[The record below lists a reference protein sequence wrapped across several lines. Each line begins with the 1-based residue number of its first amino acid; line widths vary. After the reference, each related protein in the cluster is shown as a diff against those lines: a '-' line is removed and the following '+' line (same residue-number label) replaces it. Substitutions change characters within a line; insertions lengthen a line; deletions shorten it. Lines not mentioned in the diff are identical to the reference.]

1 MKNTETK
8 KKHSINWK
16 TRFKVTLNTYLPIIS
31 SNVNRLFQ
39 SKDTG
44 WWTGLKK
51 QETMLSTRHPCRH
64 RKALCTL
71 GQRTHTSEA
80 RAQKK
85 TYHANEDHKK
95 ARVGNT
101 HVRQYR
107 F

>member
-1 MKNTETK
+1 MKNKETK

-51 QETMLSTRHPCRH
+51 RDYATD
-64 RKALCTL
+64 KAPL
-71 GQRTHTSEA
+71 
-80 RAQKK
+80 
-85 TYHANEDHKK
+85 
-95 ARVGNT
+95 
-101 HVRQYR
+101 
-107 F
+107 